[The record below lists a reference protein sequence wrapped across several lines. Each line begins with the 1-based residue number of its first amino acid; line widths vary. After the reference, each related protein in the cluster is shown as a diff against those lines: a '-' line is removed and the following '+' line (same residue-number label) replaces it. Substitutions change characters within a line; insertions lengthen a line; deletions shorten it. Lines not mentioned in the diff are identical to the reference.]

1 MARLSSRQ
9 ARTRKL
15 IQLYLRHHSLRL
27 KRRIRLKDNTVRSLR
42 HAGYTEDEQ
51 QLAGLLPLECVQLPL
66 GYLILNADSDSESIS
81 SSMGS
86 DSDDTDTSDSSSD
99 GNWSDLLGSDWRG
112 SGQSS
117 EVSDDSESSVFS
129 DSDSGD
135 ADDEMP
141 DLLPL
146 GYPDSDD
153 EDDSSSDETSSTES
167 GSKDPEDAVREWDR
181 ELVNAALGDHSESAV
196 PRGNVLLRWVQQSV
210 DEMHAQRYEMPRD
223 TFPRGPAF
231 MRHVLTDMKDTR
243 PDLFREELRIS
254 PYTFDRLVAALSDD
268 PVFTNNSPNG
278 QIPIEDQL
286 AVALFRFGHSGN
298 AAGIQKV
305 ANWAGIGKGTV
316 TLITRRV
323 MTAVLR
329 PGFMAEAVRK
339 PTASEKESA
348 KAWVEAHSCKGWRDG
363 WQSLKGTEKAGV
375 CTGRGRRHRKTSW

>member
-231 MRHVLTDMKDTR
+231 MRHVLTDIKDTR

-254 PYTFDRLVAALSDD
+254 PPTRCRPFRRSCVHK
-268 PVFTNNSPNG
+268 
-278 QIPIEDQL
+278 QL
-286 AVALFRFGHSGN
+286 
-298 AAGIQKV
+298 
-305 ANWAGIGKGTV
+305 T
-316 TLITRRV
+316 
-323 MTAVLR
+323 
-329 PGFMAEAVRK
+329 
-339 PTASEKESA
+339 
-348 KAWVEAHSCKGWRDG
+348 
-363 WQSLKGTEKAGV
+363 
-375 CTGRGRRHRKTSW
+375 